1 VPNLTWLKNALVNKE
16 SIMRCLWTLLV
27 AALLGSSWNVLGAEP
42 AKPESLPGTMV
53 LDWSDDI
60 AVRVVDEAH
69 RFLDRKTAESIA
81 GRQKYWKRDF
91 SSPEAYAKSV
101 EPNRQRFKKLIGV
114 VDPRVPVVMER
125 YGDESHPAL
134 VAETNLYKVWQVRWS
149 LLDGVTGEGLLV
161 EPRLRAM
168 GHVIAIPDADQTP
181 QQLLGLSPGVP
192 EESQFVRRL
201 VTNGFRVVVPVLIN
215 RGCEFSGN
223 PQIRM
228 TNQPHREWIY
238 RQAYELGRHIIGLEV
253 QKVLAAVDWLERTA
267 GQEGKIG
274 VAGYGEGGLIAFYSA
289 AVDPRIQACLVSGYF
304 DNRQGLWQEPMYRNV
319 WCLLKEFGD
328 AEIASLI
335 APRGLAIEHSPA
347 PKVDGPPSIPAGRAG
362 GAAPGKIGTTDTNNV
377 VEEIAR
383 AKKLAGPLAK
393 QISLESGPAADG
405 LLGPGSEQALN
416 SLAAQ
421 LGVQPGM
428 SPASSLSTENRK
440 SFDPVSMQKRQV
452 EELTNY
458 LQRLQRY
465 SDRTR
470 DEFFLNKVYGKGPEA
485 FIEGANKYRE
495 RFRKEA
501 IGELNDPLVP
511 PSPKTRKVYDEPKW
525 TGYEVVLDV
534 LGELHAWGILCLPKD
549 IKPGERRP
557 AVVCQHGLEGVP
569 RDVVERN
576 NPAYQY
582 YKAFAAELAEQ
593 GFVTFAP
600 YNLYRGGDRFRLL
613 QRKANPLGM
622 SLFSIIARQHEQI
635 LNWLG
640 GLPQVDKSRI
650 AFYGLSYGGK
660 SAMRLPALLPG
671 YCLSICSGDFN
682 DWVRKITSL
691 EFVGSYMFTPEWEI
705 FEFDLGSTFNYA
717 EMAYLIFP
725 RPFMVE
731 RGHHDGVGLD
741 PWVSYEYAKVR
752 WLYANL
758 GLPDKTEIEYFNGP
772 HCIHGV
778 GTYEFLHKHL
788 GWPTK

>member
-1 VPNLTWLKNALVNKE
+1 
-16 SIMRCLWTLLV
+16 MRCALISLIGV
-27 AALLGSSWNVLGAEP
+27 LLGSTPGLATEP
-42 AKPESLPGTMV
+42 AGPLPGTAA

-60 AVRVVDEAH
+60 AVRIVDEAH
-69 RFLDRKTAESIA
+69 ALLDRKTAESVA
-81 GRQKYWKRDF
+81 GREKYWHRDF

-125 YGDESHPAL
+125 YGDENHPAL
-134 VAETNLYKVWQVRWS
+134 VAETNLYKVWQVRWTV
-149 LLDGVTGEGLLV
+149 LDGVTGEAILV
-161 EPRLRAM
+161 EPTARPLADI
-168 GHVIAIPDADQTP
+168 IAIPDADRTP
-181 QQLLGLSPGVP
+181 GQLLGLTPGVP
-192 EESQFVRRL
+192 KEAQFARRL
-201 VTNGFRVVVPVLIN
+201 VMRGFRVLVPSLID
-215 RGCEFSGN
+215 RSCRFSGN

-238 RQAYELGRHIIGLEV
+238 RQAYELGRHIVGLEV

-267 GQEGKIG
+267 DKQPLA
-274 VAGYGEGGLIAFYSA
+274 VAGYGEGGLVAMYAA
-289 AVDPRIQACLVSGYF
+289 AVDPRINACLVSGHF
-304 DNRQGLWQEPMYRNV
+304 NNRQRLWQEPMYRNV

-335 APRGLAIEHSPA
+335 APRGLVIEYSPA
-347 PKVDGPPSIPAGRAG
+347 PVVDGVPETPPSRAG
-362 GAAPGKIGTTDTNNV
+362 GAAPGKIATPDRTSVADEV
-377 VEEIAR
+377 VR
-383 AKKLAGPLAK
+383 AKRLTGPLANR
-393 QISLESGPAADG
+393 IRLATDPAP
-405 LLGPGSEQALN
+405 LGPGATSLHYGLIGPGSIQAFN
-416 SLAAQ
+416 NLAAE
-421 LGVQPGM
+421 LGIPPGPLGLE
-428 SPASSLSTENRK
+428 SIPAPTHKLPEPA
-440 SFDPVSMQKRQV
+440 FFQKRQM

-465 SDRTR
+465 SDHTR
-470 DEFFLNKVYGKGPEA
+470 DEFFLNKVFGKGPEA
-485 FIEGANKYRE
+485 FIEGAKKYRE
-495 RFRKEA
+495 LFWKEA
-501 IGELNDPLVP
+501 IGALDDPLAP
-511 PSPKTRKVYDEPKW
+511 PNPKTRKVYDEPKW
-525 TGYEVVLDV
+525 IGYEVVLDV
-534 LGELHAWGILCLPKD
+534 FGELHAWGVLCLPKD
-549 IKPGERRP
+549 IKPGEKRP
-557 AVVCQHGLEGVP
+557 VVVCQHGLEGVP
-569 RDVVERN
+569 RDVITSTGEGFT
-576 NPAYQY
+576 Y
-582 YKAFAAELAEQ
+582 YKAFAAELAKR

-640 GLPQVDKSRI
+640 NLPQVDKTRI

-691 EFVGSYMFTPEWEI
+691 EFPGSYMFTGEWEI

-731 RGHHDGVGLD
+731 RGHHDGCGLD
-741 PWVSYEYAKVR
+741 SWVSYEYAKVR
-752 WLYANL
+752 WLYNNL
-758 GLPDKTEIEYFNGP
+758 GQADKTEIEYFNGP

-778 GTYEFLHKHL
+778 GTYAFLHKHL
-788 GWPTK
+788 NWPAPRQ

>member
-1 VPNLTWLKNALVNKE
+1 
-16 SIMRCLWTLLV
+16 MRCKWILTATV
-27 AALLGSSWNVLGAEP
+27 LLGSTAALSAEP
-42 AKPESLPGTMV
+42 GKPQPLPGSAA
-53 LDWSDDI
+53 LDWTDDI
-60 AVRVVDEAH
+60 AVRIVEEAH
-69 RFLDRKTAESIA
+69 RFLVRKTAESVA
-81 GRQKYWKRDF
+81 GREKYWKRDF
-91 SSPEAYAKSV
+91 SSPEAYVRSI

-114 VDPRVPVVMER
+114 VEPRVPVVMDR
-125 YGDESHPAL
+125 YGDEMHPAL
-134 VAETNLYKVWQVRWS
+134 VAETNSYTVWQVRWTV
-149 LLDGVTGEGLLV
+149 LDGVTGEGLLI
-161 EPRLRAM
+161 EPTLRPVA
-168 GHVIAIPDADQTP
+168 HVIAIPDADQTP
-181 QQLLGLSPGVP
+181 WQLLGLVPGVP
-192 EESQFVRRL
+192 EEEQFARRL
-201 VTNGFRVVVPVLIN
+201 VNRGFRVLVPLLVD
-215 RGCEFSGN
+215 RSCQSSGN

-238 RQAYELGRHIIGLEV
+238 RQAYELGRHIVGLEV
-253 QKVLAAVDWLERTA
+253 QKVLAAVDWLERTKDK
-267 GQEGKIG
+267 ESPIG
-274 VAGYGEGGLIAFYSA
+274 VAGYGEGGLIAMYSA
-289 AVDPRIQACLVSGYF
+289 AVDPRINACLVSGYF
-304 DNRQGLWQEPMYRNV
+304 DNRQRLWQEPMYRNV

-335 APRGLAIEHSPA
+335 VPRGLVIEHSRAPA
-347 PKVDGPPSIPAGRAG
+347 IEGPPAVPPGRAG
-362 GAAPGKIGTTDTNNV
+362 GAAPGKIATSDRESVAG
-377 VEEIAR
+377 EIIRAR
-383 AKKLAGPLAK
+383 RLAGPLAK
-393 QISLESGPAADG
+393 RVSLVTNLVPRGPGEASAPSG
-405 LLGPGSEQALN
+405 LVGPGSVQALN
-416 SLAAQ
+416 VLAPE
-421 LGVQPGM
+421 LGIPYGPLALE
-428 SPASSLSTENRK
+428 SIPAPKHKAPDAASI
-440 SFDPVSMQKRQV
+440 QKRQV
-452 EELTNY
+452 EQLTNY

-485 FIEGANKYRE
+485 FIEGAKKYRE
-495 RFRKEA
+495 LFWKEA
-501 IGELNDPLVP
+501 IGELNDSLVP
-511 PSPKTRKVYDEPKW
+511 PSAKTRKVYDEPKW

-534 LGELHAWGILCLPKD
+534 FGELHAWGILCVPKD

-569 RDVVERN
+569 RDVVERKIDGFK
-576 NPAYQY
+576 Y
-582 YKAFAAELAEQ
+582 YKAFAAELAER

-600 YNLYRGGDRFRLL
+600 FNLYRGGDRFRLL

-682 DWVRKITSL
+682 DWVRKITGL
-691 EFVGSYMFTPEWEI
+691 EFGGCYMFTPEWEI
-705 FEFDLGSTFNYA
+705 FEWDLGSTFNYA

-741 PWVSYEYAKVR
+741 SWVSYEYAKVR

-758 GLPDKTEIEYFNGP
+758 GQADKTEIEYFNGP

-788 GWPTK
+788 NWPKK